1 EIVMYVDYFEKIIG
15 NRTHLSDDIKT
26 WCEFKNNLEAGLDL
40 CQEIAKKEPYKG
52 ENLDSLHRCVK
63 QQRSRL
69 QSMISRLT
77 N

>member
-1 EIVMYVDYFEKIIG
+1 MYVDYLEKILG
-15 NRTHLSDDIKT
+15 NHTHLSDEIRT
-26 WCEFKNNLEAGLDL
+26 LWEFKNNLEAGLDL

-52 ENLDSLHRCVK
+52 ENLDSLYRCVK